1 MVGVSANRELG
12 KLALI
17 EPVSY
22 SNAMS
27 LLQGNAAL
35 TANAGGQ
42 GLDVETNLPVKGRRM
57 SLDVPFIE
65 LSISA

>member
-12 KLALI
+12 KLATI
-17 EPVSY
+17 EPVLY

-57 SLDVPFIE
+57 SLDVPFQ
-65 LSISA
+65 